1 MEVVLKVVVAL
12 PLFVEVVVLVVDVFV
27 VVVSIFF
34 VEDFIEATFVE
45 VVVLVLL
52 KIVVVVVDV
61 IVVLVSV
68 EKKVS
73 CEPLNQTEIDSSVT
87 PKSAL
92 FSW

>member
-1 MEVVLKVVVAL
+1 MTSRIYKSIESCPL
-12 PLFVEVVVLVVDVFV
+12 PHLETFGLVV
-27 VVVSIFF
+27 VVVSVFF

-52 KIVVVVVDV
+52 KVVVVVVDV

-73 CEPLNQTEIDSSVT
+73 CEPLIQTEIDSSVT
-87 PKSAL
+87 PNSAL